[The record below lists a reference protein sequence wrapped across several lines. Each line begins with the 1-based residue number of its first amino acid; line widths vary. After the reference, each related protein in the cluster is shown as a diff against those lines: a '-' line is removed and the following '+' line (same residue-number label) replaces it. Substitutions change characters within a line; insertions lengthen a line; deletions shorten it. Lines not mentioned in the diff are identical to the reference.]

1 MALISQLLVT
11 LLLGSGTTCSP
22 SLVRRKE
29 VYRVALPDY
38 PDSNRQVIKSS
49 YQSFSIEF
57 FAFAEYG
64 ANTTYVASF
73 VSSGLRG

>member
-1 MALISQLLVT
+1 MMALIRKLLVT
-11 LLLGSGTTCSP
+11 LLLASGITFSP

-29 VYRVALPDY
+29 VYRVSFPDY

-49 YQSFSIEF
+49 YQSFSIKF
-57 FAFAEYG
+57 FAFAAYG

-73 VSSGLRG
+73 VSSGL